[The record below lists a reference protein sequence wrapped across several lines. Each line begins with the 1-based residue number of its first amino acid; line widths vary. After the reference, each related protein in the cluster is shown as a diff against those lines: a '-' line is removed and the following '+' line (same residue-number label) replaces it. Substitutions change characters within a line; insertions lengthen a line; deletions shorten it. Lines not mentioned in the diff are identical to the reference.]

1 MRRRVYRAFMMDL
14 FSPGSQRKIDF
25 WCSFAVDH
33 LLYDALP
40 VKEHIEIVTS
50 HIHAQDVEHE

>member
-1 MRRRVYRAFMMDL
+1 MMDL

-25 WCSFAVDH
+25 WRSFAVDH